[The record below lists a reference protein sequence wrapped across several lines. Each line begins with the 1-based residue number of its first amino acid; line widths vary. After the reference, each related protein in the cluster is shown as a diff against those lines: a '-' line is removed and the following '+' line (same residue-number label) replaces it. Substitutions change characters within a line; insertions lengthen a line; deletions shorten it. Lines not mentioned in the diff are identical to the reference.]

1 MIVLLIAALAV
12 IALVAAGAS
21 WIAGSRTRARRD
33 RDRDHLDRARR
44 AAAAAQAQAQE
55 ERRRADAEA
64 SDALTSVIPA
74 IRLPWRNQPPGIAAY
89 DEHPAVPRGDYPAFS
104 ATPPFRA
111 DEEPDWYPGT
121 GRGPGDRELGGF
133 AGYPGEG
140 GGAPD
145 GAAARAVPAPR
156 PAERHP
162 AAQAAQAEH
171 RAVADRPHRR
181 AAAGS
186 HRGGHAKR
194 RRG

>member
-12 IALVAAGAS
+12 VALVAAGGS

-33 RDRDHLDRARR
+33 RDHDRLDRARR
-44 AAAAAQAQAQE
+44 AAAAARTQAEE
-55 ERRRADAEA
+55 ERRRADVEA

-74 IRLPWRNQPPGIAAY
+74 IKLPWRGQPPGIAAY
-89 DEHPAVPRGDYPAFS
+89 DEHPAAPRGDYPAFS

-111 DEEPDWYPGT
+111 DEEPGWYPGT
-121 GRGPGDRELGGF
+121 GRGMADRGPGGF
-133 AGYPGEG
+133 AGYPGEP

-145 GAAARAVPAPR
+145 GAAGRAVPAPR
-156 PAERHP
+156 PAERHS

-171 RAVADRPHRR
+171 RAVAD
-181 AAAGS
+181 S